1 MVGDGSEGP
10 HKPASMSPPNT
21 KIEPE
26 RLAERLA
33 ALPNIERLRDA
44 ATGTAAYLVGG
55 AVRDLLLGRD
65 RADIDVAVEG
75 EVAELARR
83 LGGEVRS
90 HQRFDTATVRVDGLE
105 VDLAATRSETYA
117 RPGALPEV
125 RPASL
130 AADLHRRDFTVN
142 AMAVPLAGDPELID
156 PHGGLEDLERGE
168 LQVLHP
174 RSFEDDPTR
183 ALRAARYAA
192 RYGFA
197 LERATAE
204 LIRRA
209 DLSTVSRDRVEA
221 ELRKLAAEPEARRG
235 FELLDEWGLL
245 ELQPGA
251 LELAAAVGELAA
263 AEPWLQVAGRADAVL
278 AAALGRGVAEAR
290 QLASAEPAHPS
301 QAVEWA
307 RGRSGVE
314 LALARALGAEWLD
327 RYVAEWRH
335 VRLEIDG
342 NDLLAQGVT
351 EGPAVGRALA
361 EALCAKLDGEV
372 AGRDQEL
379 GAALAA
385 AGEDPSREDN

>member
-1 MVGDGSEGP
+1 
-10 HKPASMSPPNT
+10 MSPPNA

-33 ALPNIERLRDA
+33 ALPGIERLREA

-75 EVAELARR
+75 GVVELARR

-117 RPGALPEV
+117 HPGALPEV

-142 AMAVPLAGDPELID
+142 AMAVPLAGDPEVID

-204 LIRRA
+204 LIGRA

-221 ELRKLAAEPEARRG
+221 ELRKVAAEPEARRALQ
-235 FELLDEWGLL
+235 LLGEWGLL
-245 ELQPGA
+245 ELQPGT

-263 AEPWLQVAGRADAVL
+263 AEPWLHVAERADAVL

-290 QLASAEPAHPS
+290 QLASAEPARPS
-301 QAVEWA
+301 EAVEWA

-327 RYVAEWRH
+327 RYVAEWRG

-342 NDLLAQGVT
+342 RDLIAEGVE
-351 EGPAVGRALA
+351 EGPAVGRGLR
-361 EALCAKLDGEV
+361 EALRARLDGEV
-372 AGRDQEL
+372 HGREEEL
-379 GAALAA
+379 RAALAA
-385 AGEDPSREDN
+385 ARENAP

>member
-1 MVGDGSEGP
+1 
-10 HKPASMSPPNT
+10 MSPPNA

-26 RLAERLA
+26 QLAERLA
-33 ALPNIERLRDA
+33 ALPGIEPLREA
-44 ATGTAAYLVGG
+44 ATGIAAYLVGG

-65 RADIDVAVEG
+65 RADIDVAAEG
-75 EVAELARR
+75 GVAELARR

-90 HQRFDTATVRVDGLE
+90 HQRFDTAAVRVDGLE

-117 RPGALPEV
+117 HPGALPEV

-130 AADLHRRDFTVN
+130 AADLSRRDFTVN
-142 AMAVPLAGDPELID
+142 AMAVPLSGDPELID
-156 PHGGLEDLERGE
+156 PHGGLEDLQRGE

-197 LERATAE
+197 LERETAE

-221 ELRKLAAEPEARRG
+221 ELRKLAAEPEARQA
-235 FELLDEWGLL
+235 FELLGEWGLL
-245 ELQPGA
+245 ELRPGA
-251 LELAAAVGELAA
+251 LELAAAVGELTA
-263 AEPWLQVAGRADAVL
+263 AEPWLQVAGRADVVL
-278 AAALGRGVAEAR
+278 AATLGRGVAEAR
-290 QLASAEPAHPS
+290 QLASAEPARPS
-301 QAVEWA
+301 ESVEWA

-327 RYVAEWRH
+327 RYVAEWRG

-342 NDLLAQGVT
+342 RDLIAEGVA
-351 EGPAVGRALA
+351 EGPAVGRGLH
-361 EALCAKLDGEV
+361 EALRAKLDGEV
-372 AGRDQEL
+372 HGRDEEL
-379 GAALAA
+379 RAALAA
-385 AGEDPSREDN
+385 ARENVS